1 MSQENIQ
8 ILLTSLIQK
17 HGFGTD
23 LDRLREQRAA
33 GEISQLEFQLAI
45 EELSQK
51 LPLEQVEIDRLLELF
66 GQNIDSLVQVPVII
80 GNGDIRDLAD
90 LQSKGDMYGWD
101 GGMIGR
107 GVFENPFAFNPNLLK
122 SADIPTADKLQMLK
136 YHLNLW
142 VKTWGEA
149 KNYQVLKKFFKIY
162 ISGFDGA
169 GSLRAQLMATNN
181 TGEALEILDTILGNQ
196 VNIDGYIPLGQE

>member
-17 HGFGTD
+17 YGFETD
-23 LDRLREQRAA
+23 LNRLREQRSAS
-33 GEISQLEFQLAI
+33 EIGQLEFQLAI

-51 LPLEQVEIDRLLELF
+51 LPLERDEIDKLLELF
-66 GQNIDSLVQVPVII
+66 EQNINNLVKVPVII

-90 LQSKGDMYGWD
+90 LHAKGHLYGWD

-122 SADIPTADKLQMLK
+122 SADIQTADKLQMLK

-169 GSLRAQLMATNN
+169 GNLRAQLMSTNN
-181 TGEALEILDTILGNQ
+181 TTEALEILDTILGNQ
-196 VNIDGYIPLGQE
+196 VNIDGYVPLGQE